1 MPGQGLNHARH
12 GHVGVTKTATNQAQ
26 HLVPLADGDQI
37 SQPAH
42 REHDA
47 SLHPHVDHA
56 GTPSSESESP
66 TEEDISS
73 FPTLFLAALRE
84 YRQQE
89 EANFDRHIAEH
100 LPGSASTSQAG
111 ADHDQPHYTHARAAV
126 SAASEA
132 AAANINA
139 VTTYAS
145 VGLGMLHHQC
155 I

>member
-1 MPGQGLNHARH
+1 MPGQGLNHARP
-12 GHVGVTKTATNQAQ
+12 GPVGVTKTATNQAQ

-47 SLHPHVDHA
+47 SPHPHVDQV
-56 GTPSSESESP
+56 GTSSSESP
-66 TEEDISS
+66 TEEDVSS

-100 LPGSASTSQAG
+100 LPDLTAHATTTG